1 MRRHRVGLFVLGL
14 TTVVTGFATT
24 APGPAVA
31 AVTAPAT
38 GPCAGFEVIVIDGVD
53 ECTHGGDLAPVVPPT
68 SSARSRPVAGPPCAG
83 DGRSGP
89 RIRVLLGIPANT
101 ASPDGPA
108 TRSLMRQALA
118 LADAN
123 LDAASAS
130 VGQHYRFFCRADAS
144 VTIETTRLPA
154 IGKDN
159 GYTFD
164 DVVSGLTEQGFR
176 KTSAI
181 YAVFVANIDCC
192 YGYGGQ
198 GSLMDDDSPTP
209 TANRNN
215 GSAARFSMIRLGATF
230 DAATL
235 ALVFQHE
242 TGHNMGAVQ
251 NSAPHTSGAYHCY
264 ETNDIMCYDDGGPY
278 FNDGG
283 ALVSVCPDPSAA
295 GMYVFDCGGDDYYNA
310 DPAPSTYLS
319 DHWNVADSRWLTPV
333 GATVR

>member
-1 MRRHRVGLFVLGL
+1 MRWHRLGL
-14 TTVVTGFATT
+14 LAFGLCAVIAGLATA

-31 AVTAPAT
+31 AAAAPAT
-38 GPCAGFEVIVIDGVD
+38 GPCAGSEVIVIDGVD
-53 ECTHGGDLAPVVPPT
+53 ECTHGGDVAPPVT
-68 SSARSRPVAGPPCAG
+68 SARSSRSRPIAGPPCPG

-89 RIRVLLGIPANT
+89 RIRILLGVPANT
-101 ASPDGPA
+101 PAPDGPA
-108 TRSLMRQALA
+108 ARSLLRQALG

-123 LDAASAS
+123 LDASSAS
-130 VGQHYRFFCRADAS
+130 IGQHYRFFCRSDAS
-144 VTIETTRLPA
+144 VTIETTQLPA
-154 IGKDN
+154 IGKDAS
-159 GYTFD
+159 YTFD
-164 DVVSGLTEQGFR
+164 DVVSDLTERGFR

-192 YGYGGQ
+192 YSYGGQ
-198 GSLMDDDSPTP
+198 GSLMDDDSPSS
-209 TANRNN
+209 ANRNN

-264 ETNDIMCYDDGGPY
+264 EANDIMCYDDGGPY
-278 FNDGG
+278 FTGGG
-283 ALVSVCPDPSAA
+283 ALVSVCPDPSTA

-310 DPAPSTYLS
+310 DPAPNTYLS

-333 GATVR
+333 GAAVR